1 MTVGIEGHEEAIKD
15 CIRHENHVALLAN
28 SNEMRHKMNTFVS
41 KKLNIPLDDKRYMLD
56 DEITIFTECF

>member
-15 CIRHENHVALLAN
+15 CIRHEKHVALLAN

-41 KKLNIPLDDKRYMLD
+41 KKLNIHSHSQ
-56 DEITIFTECF
+56 IFHCLLWMIKDTC